1 MGTFGARVDAAARL
15 SFLGRRRELS
25 RLVHLMRQTE
35 RLPGVVHLHGPAGI
49 GKSTLLRMWRAE
61 CERQGLSDVAIV
73 DSQEFAHTLVSLTD
87 ILEQRLGTWPPVG
100 PAPIGI
106 AIDGFDQLADMGWRF
121 REDFLRDLAGPV
133 LVVLAGRGGGPL
145 AEPASGWDAVVEDLP
160 LEEFTAAES
169 RIYLAAGGVG
179 DSRAVDAI
187 IHLSGGNPLA
197 LALAADQWS
206 TAVPGVGGL
215 VAGAPTSATHALLGR
230 LTSEIQGEE
239 EGRLLEAAAVV
250 RTFDQEL
257 LAALAG
263 EVGDAAFD
271 RFRQLSFVR
280 SAGAGFRVHDLVRAM
295 VIADLQRRRPEAH
308 QRLRRRAHA
317 HLIRR
322 AAGSSASSIPYEV
335 LLELMFLSEEAM
347 IRAAFFDSPGEDLPD
362 LRLAQPHEHGRVREL
377 AANWAAGQPGI
388 EPASLRSHVD
398 LLLRLTPV
406 RFLFVLDQAGRP
418 VGFCGTVA
426 LNRTTVPSLRQPW
439 AFHFEAVD
447 QRELWAYRSAPEGDC
462 SAALVVAF
470 VVPAP
475 GRPEAHAALLRAT
488 ILRGALQTRR
498 LVALTP
504 YAGDQ
509 QLFERLH
516 FRALGADASHQALVL
531 DLSERGVEGWVERLL
546 GVESPETA
554 GGRRSG
560 APLDPAGQPTPA
572 TALHEKLSPRE
583 CELLAAVAAGL
594 GNKQIAHRLSI
605 SQNTVRNHLAS
616 VYRKLDVPDRTH
628 AILYAIRER
637 LVEVS

>member
-1 MGTFGARVDAAARL
+1 MGTLGARVDAAARL

-35 RLPGVVHLHGPAGI
+35 SLPCVVHLHGPAGI

-61 CERQGLSDVAIV
+61 CERQGLSDVTIV

-87 ILEQRLGTWPPVG
+87 ILEQRLGTWPPAAL
-100 PAPIGI
+100 APIGI

-160 LEEFTAAES
+160 LEEFTVAES
-169 RIYLAAGGVG
+169 RSYLAAGGVG
-179 DSRAVDAI
+179 DSGAVDAI

-197 LALAADQWS
+197 LALAADLWS
-206 TAVPGVGGL
+206 KLGVGDL
-215 VAGAPTSATHALLGR
+215 LAGAPTGATHALLGR

-263 EVGDAAFD
+263 EVGDSAFD

-280 SAGAGFRVHDLVRAM
+280 SAGGGFRVHDLVRAM

-308 QRLRRRAHA
+308 RRLRRRAHA
-317 HLIRR
+317 HLTRR
-322 AAGSSASSIPYEV
+322 AAGSGASSIPYEV
-335 LLELMFLSEEAM
+335 LLELVFLSEEAM

-377 AANWAAGQPGI
+377 AANWAAGRPGI
-388 EPASLRSHVD
+388 DPALLRGHLD
-398 LLLRLTPV
+398 LLLRLTPG
-406 RFLFVLDQAGRP
+406 RFLFVLDSSGTP
-418 VGFCGTVA
+418 VGFCSTVA
-426 LNRTTVPSLRQPW
+426 LNRATLPSLRQPW
-439 AFHFEAVD
+439 AFHFEAVE
-447 QRELWAYRSAPEGDC
+447 QRELWAYRSAPEGGC
-462 SAALVVAF
+462 SAGLVVAF

-475 GRPEAHAALLRAT
+475 GRQEAHAALLRAT

-498 LVALTP
+498 LVAITP
-504 YAGDQ
+504 YAGDR

-516 FRALGADASHQALVL
+516 FRALGADASRQALVL
-531 DLSERGVEGWVERLL
+531 DLSERGVEGWIERLL
-546 GVESPETA
+546 GVDSPRTA
-554 GGRRSG
+554 DGRRSG
-560 APLDPAGQPTPA
+560 APLDLAGQPTPA
-572 TALHEKLSPRE
+572 AALHEKLSPRE